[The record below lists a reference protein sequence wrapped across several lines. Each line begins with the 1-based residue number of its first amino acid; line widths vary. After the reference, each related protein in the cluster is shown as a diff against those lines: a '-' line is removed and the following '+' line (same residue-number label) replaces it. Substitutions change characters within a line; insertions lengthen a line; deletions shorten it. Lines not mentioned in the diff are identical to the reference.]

1 MRRQRKRSAGF
12 QQHATT
18 IDVRLFLSQTDF
30 VPTDIKRITKTG
42 IETVDGKYQDL
53 DVIIC
58 ATGKPILAD
67 LYK

>member
-1 MRRQRKRSAGF
+1 MV

-18 IDVRLFLSQTDF
+18 IDVCLFLLQADF

-58 ATGKPILAD
+58 ATGEPIPAC
-67 LYK
+67 LYE